1 MKAAKN
7 KSKASLS
14 KPFDLLRLVFGFDL
28 IYCGK
33 ENAAAMGAVDLHVH
47 SKYSDGTLSPGELVD
62 YALEKGL
69 KAIALT
75 DHDTVDGID
84 EITAYAQNKPV
95 EIVPGIEYSTEYQGR
110 DVHIVGLFIDHKSP
124 AFLRYLARFRQ
135 SRDDRNH
142 KLCAN
147 LRAAGINITCK
158 ALAAAFPDAVVT
170 RAHYAKYLLDNGYVK
185 SRKEAFDRYLGD
197 HTPYFVHRE
206 KITPEEVIEVTRQ
219 AGGIP
224 VLAHPTLYQ
233 LGQEQ
238 LETLIATL
246 KKAGLMGMETIYS
259 TYTERDKRRMKALA
273 KKYRLLP
280 SGGTDFHGENKPG
293 LDLASGYGGLYVH
306 ESILEGLK
314 KARRTKILF
323 TDLDDTLLTGDKKIS
338 EKTRAKILEMLAAG
352 YHFVLASGRPINSIL
367 QVLEQLDISRGVGAR
382 TGGIYATAYNG
393 ALLYDC
399 IRREPIEGYGI
410 AVETAQRLFDMA
422 AARGLHIQTYTDT
435 HIVSIAEDKE
445 LRFYTGSV
453 TLPHI
458 VADKLDGV
466 LEHAPYK
473 LIAIDLERREKLEA
487 FREEVEASDIG
498 KEMVCAFS
506 NAQYL
511 EFYNRE
517 AGKGNALVKLCRA
530 LNILLANAVAAG
542 DEENDI
548 SMIEAAGIGA
558 AMVNGNPALRERA
571 DYVTQNDNNHDGVAE
586 IIDKFIL

>member
-1 MKAAKN
+1 
-7 KSKASLS
+7 
-14 KPFDLLRLVFGFDL
+14 
-28 IYCGK
+28 
-33 ENAAAMGAVDLHVH
+33 MGAVDLHVH
-47 SKYSDGTLSPGELVD
+47 SNRSDGTLSPGELVD

-84 EITAYAQNKPV
+84 EIIAYAKDKPI
-95 EIVPGIEYSTEYQGR
+95 EIIPGIEYSTEYQGR

-124 AFLRYLARFRQ
+124 VFLRYLARFQQ
-135 SRDDRNH
+135 SREDRNH

-147 LRAAGINITCK
+147 LQAAGIDITCE

-170 RAHYAKYLLDNGYVK
+170 RAHYAKYLLDKGCVK

-280 SGGTDFHGENKPG
+280 SGGTDFHGGNKPG

-314 KARRTKILF
+314 KARETKILF
-323 TDLDDTLLTGDKKIS
+323 ADLDDTLLTSDKKIS
-338 EKTRAKILEMLAAG
+338 GKTRAKILEMLAAG
-352 YHFVLASGRPINSIL
+352 HHFVLASGRPAESIL
-367 QVLEQLDISRGVGAR
+367 QVLEQLDIAGGAGA
-382 TGGIYATAYNG
+382 GGIYATAYNG

-399 IRREPIEGYGI
+399 IRREPIAGYGV
-410 AVETAQRLFDMA
+410 APETAQRLFDMA

-445 LRFYTGSV
+445 LQFYRKSV
-453 TLPHI
+453 RLPY
-458 VADKLDGV
+458 VVSGKLDGV
-466 LEHAPYK
+466 LENAPYK

-487 FREEVEASDIG
+487 FREEVEASNIG
-498 KEMVCAFS
+498 GEMICAFS

-511 EFYNRE
+511 EFYSRE

-530 LNILLANAVAAG
+530 LNVLIANAVAVG

-548 SMIEAAGIGA
+548 SMLEAAGVGA
-558 AMVNGNPALRERA
+558 AMCNGNPVVQKCA
-571 DYVTQNDNNHDGVAE
+571 DYVTQNDNNQDGVAE

>member
-1 MKAAKN
+1 
-7 KSKASLS
+7 
-14 KPFDLLRLVFGFDL
+14 
-28 IYCGK
+28 
-33 ENAAAMGAVDLHVH
+33 MGAVDLHVH
-47 SKYSDGTLSPGELVD
+47 SRYSDGTLSPEELVD

-84 EITAYAQNKPV
+84 EIMAYAKDKPI
-95 EIVPGIEYSTEYQGR
+95 EIIPGIEYSTEYQGR

-124 AFLRYLARFRQ
+124 AFLRYLARFQQ

-147 LRAAGINITCK
+147 LRTAGIDITCE
-158 ALAAAFPDAVVT
+158 ALAQAFPDAVVT
-170 RAHYAKYLLDNGYVK
+170 RAHYAKYLLDKGCVK

-238 LETLIATL
+238 LETLVATL
-246 KKAGLMGMETIYS
+246 KKAGLMGMETLYS
-259 TYTERDKRRMKALA
+259 TYTERDTRRMKALA
-273 KKYRLLP
+273 EKYRLLP

-293 LDLASGYGGLYVH
+293 LDLATGYGGFYVH
-306 ESILEGLK
+306 ESILAGLK
-314 KARRTKILF
+314 KACRTKILF
-323 TDLDDTLLTGDKKIS
+323 TDLDDTLLTDDKKIT

-352 YHFVLASGRPINSIL
+352 HHFVLASGRPADSIL
-367 QVLEQLDISRGVGAR
+367 QVLAQLDIAGGVDAR

-399 IRREPIEGYGI
+399 IRKEPIAGCGI
-410 AVETAQRLFDMA
+410 AQETAQRLFDMA

-445 LRFYTGSV
+445 LQFYTRSV
-453 TLPHI
+453 RLPYM
-458 VADKLDGV
+458 VSEKLDGI
-466 LEHAPYK
+466 LTHPPYK

-487 FREEVEASDIG
+487 FREEVAASDVGQEII
-498 KEMVCAFS
+498 CAFS

-517 AGKGNALVKLCRA
+517 AGKGNALVKLCRE
-530 LNILLANAVAAG
+530 LNVLVANAVAAG

-548 SMIEAAGIGA
+548 SMIEAAGVGV
-558 AMVNGNPALRERA
+558 AMRNGNPVLQRRA
-571 DYVTQNDNNHDGVAE
+571 DYITQNDNNQDGVAE